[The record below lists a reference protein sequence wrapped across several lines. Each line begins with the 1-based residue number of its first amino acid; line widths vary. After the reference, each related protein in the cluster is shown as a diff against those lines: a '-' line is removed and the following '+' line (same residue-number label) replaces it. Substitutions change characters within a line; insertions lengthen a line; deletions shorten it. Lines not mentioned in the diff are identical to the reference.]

1 MSRPKRAC
9 MRLRRPP
16 EGCRVLGQEGGRG
29 RQEDEWGEDEW
40 DENEYEDEWIE
51 EEGEDE
57 SGEDERS

>member
-1 MSRPKRAC
+1 